1 MKEKSGTVWS
11 KRINTSP
18 TCSMLSTDLLKLL
31 LKFLPDTTVLPPR
44 LVVPALPPNPVLLA
58 LPPKLPTLREVSLLC
73 NPRRSPSQPRGSCLL
88 KTTLK
93 DVFGKRTKK
102 TIRKFHLVCTKK
114 LIIIFCNVSKST
126 DKKRPPSPLFSS
138 PRRRARQR
146 LGVTSREISTVS
158 SVKSYKCLRHDF
170 DFKKEWTR

>member
-1 MKEKSGTVWS
+1 
-11 KRINTSP
+11 
-18 TCSMLSTDLLKLL
+18 MLSTDLLKLL

-93 DVFGKRTKK
+93 DVFDKRTKK
-102 TIRKFHLVCTKK
+102 LLENSI
-114 LIIIFCNVSKST
+114 
-126 DKKRPPSPLFSS
+126 
-138 PRRRARQR
+138 
-146 LGVTSREISTVS
+146 
-158 SVKSYKCLRHDF
+158 
-170 DFKKEWTR
+170 